1 MQSLTGQL
9 LIAMPQM
16 EDPRFEH
23 SVVYLFAHSEKDGA
37 MGIIVNKTI
46 GELTEEEVYEHLE
59 IEPSVE
65 AGRARPVHFGGPVG
79 TELGFV
85 LHSGDYRETGTA
97 GLAHGFAL
105 TTSFDI
111 LRAMSKGKGPRQHI
125 LALGYAG
132 WGPGQLEAE
141 IQDNGWL
148 LVEADTGLVFGP
160 DDGSKWSQALAKLG
174 VKPEMLAGRAG
185 QA

>member
-1 MQSLTGQL
+1 MQPPPGQL

-16 EDPRFEH
+16 DDPRFEH
-23 SVVYLFAHSEKDGA
+23 SVVYLFAHGEQEGA

-46 GELTEEEVYEHLE
+46 DDLTEDEVYEHLK
-59 IEPSVE
+59 IEPLNGVG
-65 AGRARPVHFGGPVG
+65 GRVHFGGPVQ

-85 LHSGDYRETGTA
+85 LHSAEYSETGTA
-97 GLAHGFAL
+97 GLADGFAL

-111 LRAMSKGKGPRQHI
+111 LRAMSKGEGPRQHI

-148 LVEADTGLVFGP
+148 LV
-160 DDGSKWSQALAKLG
+160 
-174 VKPEMLAGRAG
+174 
-185 QA
+185 

>member
-23 SVVYLFAHSEKDGA
+23 SVVYLFAHGEEEGA

-46 GELTEEEVYEHLE
+46 DNLTEDEVYQHLK
-59 IEPSVE
+59 IEPL
-65 AGRARPVHFGGPVG
+65 AGVGQRVHFGGPVG

-85 LHSGDYRETGTA
+85 LHSAEYREESTA
-97 GLAHGFAL
+97 GIGNGFAL

-111 LRAMSKGKGPRQHI
+111 LRAMSKGQGPRQHI

-141 IQDNGWL
+141 IKANGWL
-148 LVEADTGLVFGP
+148 LVDAETGLVFDA
-160 DDGSKWSQALAKLG
+160 DDAGKWSQALAKLG
-174 VKPEMLAGRAG
+174 VKPEMLSAGAGRA
-185 QA
+185 